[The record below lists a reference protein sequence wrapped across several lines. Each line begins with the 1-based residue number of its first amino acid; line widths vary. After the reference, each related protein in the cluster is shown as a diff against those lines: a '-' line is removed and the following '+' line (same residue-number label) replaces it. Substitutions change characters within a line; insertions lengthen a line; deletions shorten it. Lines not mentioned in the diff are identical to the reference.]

1 MVNRCL
7 KGHANSGPSAPA
19 RGLNPRRRLQPK
31 EQNRFLQGSYRA
43 DRSGGQLPFNFLRG
57 ARERFPCTDHHLNN
71 PSPRVVFRTETKPG
85 DSGGHPEAGAV
96 AQIVNW
102 RPDRIAIETSAD
114 RSGVLDLHMTAYP
127 GWIAELDGREVP
139 LTRAPPLFMAVKV
152 PAGRHHFVLRYA
164 PFSLA
169 NLTDALRRAAGWQP
183 DTDISSSRPPPA
195 AAFTLH

>member
-1 MVNRCL
+1 VLIGIIWLVALSRWLVTDTVVPWDSKNQFY
-7 KGHANSGPSAPA
+7 AFF
-19 RGLNPRRRLQPK
+19 
-31 EQNRFLQGSYRA
+31 RFLAAVLQ
-43 DRSGGQLPFNFLRG
+43 
-57 ARERFPCTDHHLNN
+57 
-71 PSPRVVFRTETKPG
+71 
-85 DSGGHPEAGAV
+85 AGAV
-96 AQIVNW
+96 ARIVRW